1 MNIFFL
7 EKLRKIYKSLGKKE
21 KKINDLIKFKKF
33 KRNSI
38 NYKFS
43 DHNFNLENIVEQK
56 IKFVA
61 ASVSNSGSPAFALI
75 LSARLSS

>member
-21 KKINDLIKFKKF
+21 KKINDLKKLKKF

-43 DHNFNLENIVEQK
+43 EP
-56 IKFVA
+56 
-61 ASVSNSGSPAFALI
+61 SSALQT
-75 LSARLSS
+75 